1 MGNRSAGIGGAQRD
15 TEVLRCRHIAPLA
28 LALLSSTAHCVSIST
43 SDGGASLTE
52 GERQD
57 TAASERAAGSQAEPG
72 APCERELEKA
82 CAQTGIDM
90 LVCSSGEWLFNGTCA
105 VNERCDVSAGA
116 GVGRCQPL
124 REAPAD
130 AGQGRAGL
138 DARVADEGAPSAD
151 GEPPSADRSPDASTS
166 VPSAPSNQPVA
177 ISNEICDTC
186 VPEYPCVALG
196 TGYTCRGQF
205 ADWSPVLTRMTFVPN
220 GDGTITDTRN
230 RRIWQQR
237 VDDTSYSWDA
247 AKTLCERRS
256 EGGTGWRLPTK
267 AELESI
273 VDDSQPAIL
282 FDPIAFPNTPAGSY
296 WTSSSFDQ
304 DVWYVSSVGY
314 SAHVAPSE
322 MLLVRCVR

>member
-1 MGNRSAGIGGAQRD
+1 MN
-15 TEVLRCRHIAPLA
+15 
-28 LALLSSTAHCVSIST
+28 
-43 SDGGASLTE
+43 
-52 GERQD
+52 
-57 TAASERAAGSQAEPG
+57 
-72 APCERELEKA
+72 ELDKA

-90 LVCSSGEWLFNGTCA
+90 LVCSSGKWVFNGTCA
-105 VNERCDVSAGA
+105 VSERCDVSAGA

-130 AGQGRAGL
+130 AGQDRVGL
-138 DARVADEGAPSAD
+138 DARVPNEQPASAQQ
-151 GEPPSADRSPDASTS
+151 RPDAPDAAAAS
-166 VPSAPSNQPVA
+166 VPSAPSNEPVS

-230 RRIWQQR
+230 RRIWQQH

-247 AKTLCERRS
+247 AKTLCDRRT

-273 VDDSQPAIL
+273 IDDSQPAIL

-296 WTSSSFDQ
+296 WTSSSFEKDA
-304 DVWYVSSVGY
+304 WYVSSVGY
-314 SAHVAPSE
+314 SAHVAPGE